1 MSLKNKTAI
10 SLIEIAFIIFVLFF
24 IYTFVVRQMIADL
37 QFSDLKRSAATTYT
51 DLDTASRKIIGSSG
65 YTNKFKNEK
74 DIILAFATNL
84 PAEKVCQ
91 TAKKEECWSS
101 NWLWSDISK
110 PGLKMP
116 SGQYVVAEFTSS
128 GCLSNLNIPNTCG
141 ALYVDT
147 NGSLAPNVVGQDII
161 KLYITKTGLV
171 PAGVKED
178 IINPVKG
185 CDMIKKFSWGCSA
198 KLLGMK

>member
-37 QFSDLKRSAATTYT
+37 QFSDFKRSAAVSYT
-51 DLDTASRKIIGSSG
+51 DLDTVSRRIINSG
-65 YTNKFKNEK
+65 GYVNRFRNEK
-74 DIILAFATNL
+74 DIIYVFASEIQ
-84 PAEKVCQ
+84 AEKICAA
-91 TAKKEECWSS
+91 AKKEGCWSS

-110 PGLKMP
+110 PGFKMAT
-116 SGQYVVAEFTSS
+116 GQFIVGEFISAS
-128 GCLSNLNIPNTCG
+128 CISNLNIPETCG

-147 NGSLAPNVVGQDII
+147 NGSQAPNMVGQDII

-171 PAGVKED
+171 PAGVKDD

-185 CDMIKKFSWGCSA
+185 CDMLKKFTWGCSA

>member
-1 MSLKNKTAI
+1 MNLKNKTAI

-37 QFSDLKRSAATTYT
+37 QFSDLKRSAAIAYT
-51 DLDTASRKIIGSSG
+51 DLDAASRKIIGSSG

-74 DIILAFATNL
+74 DIILAFADSL
-84 PAEKVCQ
+84 QAEKVCQ
-91 TAKKEECWSS
+91 AAKKEECWSS

-110 PGLKMP
+110 PGLKMS

-147 NGSLAPNVVGQDII
+147 NGSQAPNIVGQDII
-161 KLYITKTGLV
+161 KLYVTKGGLV